1 MFKYKETMYF
11 VIFEI
16 LLSSFSV
23 YQLTMAIMA
32 KAKEIEFNLIEV
44 KLEKIETFKKIKSD
58 VKEIRVEIEEKPK
71 NVQIKIEEQSKNIEP
86 IINIVETK
94 IEKKEIIEIPKI
106 INNQTQKKR
115 LFMPKQLNMSIE
127 SDDADIIW
135 FEE

>member
-1 MFKYKETMYF
+1 MT
-11 VIFEI
+11 
-16 LLSSFSV
+16 
-23 YQLTMAIMA
+23 

-44 KLEKIETFKKIKSD
+44 KFEKIETFKKIKSD
-58 VKEIRVEIEEKPK
+58 VREIEIEEKPK

-115 LFMPKQLNMSIE
+115 LFVPRQLNMSIE

>member
-23 YQLTMAIMA
+23 YQLTVAIMT
-32 KAKEIEFNLIEV
+32 KAKEIEHNQIEV
-44 KLEKIETFKKIKSD
+44 KFERIETFKKIKSD
-58 VKEIRVEIEEKPK
+58 VREIEIEEKPK